1 MKEYLSDEE
10 YRKYISRASTGS
22 SKRKARI
29 EKYQAILTFVE
40 VLDGILIYLICL
52 CGILLKDTTLFTPLL
67 ALCSSYLIAKFVKI
81 VIKD

>member
-10 YRKYISRASTGS
+10 YRKYISRTSTGS

-29 EKYQAILTFVE
+29 EKYQSILTFIE

-52 CGILLKDTTLFTPLL
+52 CGILLKDTTLFIPLL
-67 ALCSSYLIAKFVKI
+67 ALCTSYLIAKFVEL
-81 VIKD
+81 VIKE